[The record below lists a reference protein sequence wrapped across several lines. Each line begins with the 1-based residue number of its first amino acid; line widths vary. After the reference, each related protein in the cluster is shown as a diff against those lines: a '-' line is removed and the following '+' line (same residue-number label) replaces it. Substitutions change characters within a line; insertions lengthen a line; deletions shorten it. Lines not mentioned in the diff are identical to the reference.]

1 LVWLIEQ
8 SVSSEVIFRVKQSG
22 KKNLVCVFFAAIFL
36 ANVNAQSPSQTNG
49 GGSTAVSNAADS
61 TATAQTIQPAEE
73 EVLPSE
79 AAPALFF
86 IGQSPDKKVPSIFAG
101 WWPAQ
106 IALPISN
113 SIVCSWIVAAIIL
126 IVVRVTTWKNIKEI
140 PSGMQNL
147 MEMIVESWEVFMT
160 DVLDA
165 RVTRWVFPFATTF
178 LIFIVMC
185 NYVDLIP
192 GVGSIGFGTPAKN
205 SPMPFAI
212 ENVSS
217 PFFRPPTSDANL
229 TVAMTAIFL
238 VMCLFWAIRYNG
250 VWGFAKHVF
259 GVKMQVN
266 KWVFPLISLLF
277 LFIGFMEVVS
287 ILFARPVALAM
298 RLYGNVFAGETM
310 LDMGMH
316 IPSWL
321 GSFFITLTVY
331 FYETFVCGV
340 QAFVFGLLVVAF
352 VGTMC
357 SHQEEPGH

>member
-1 LVWLIEQ
+1 
-8 SVSSEVIFRVKQSG
+8 VSLEVIFKVKQFS
-22 KKNLVCVFFAAIFL
+22 KIFLVCAFFAAIFV
-36 ANVNAQSPSQTNG
+36 ANLNAQSPSQTNA
-49 GGSTAVSNAADS
+49 GGSTAVSTAA
-61 TATAQTIQPAEE
+61 AQTTQPAPEV
-73 EVLPSE
+73 EVLPTE
-79 AAPALFF
+79 KPPALFY
-86 IGQSPDKKVPSIFAG
+86 IGPSLEVGVPSIFAG
-101 WWPAQ
+101 WWPKQ
-106 IALPISN
+106 ISLPISN
-113 SIVCSWIVAAIIL
+113 SIVCSWIVAAVIL
-126 IVVRVTTWKNIKEI
+126 LVVRITTWKNIKEV

-147 MEMIVESWEVFMT
+147 MEMICESWESFMA
-160 DVLDA
+160 DVLDPK
-165 RVTRWVFPFATTF
+165 VTRWVFPFATTF
-178 LIFIVMC
+178 LIFIVLC

-192 GVGSIGFGTPAKN
+192 GVGSIGFGTPDKD
-205 SPMPFAI
+205 SVMPFALKD
-212 ENVSS
+212 VSR
-217 PFFRPPTSDANL
+217 PLFRPPTSDANL
-229 TVAMTAIFL
+229 TVAMTVIFL

-250 VWGFAKHVF
+250 VLGFAKHVF

-266 KWVFPLISLLF
+266 KWVYPLIALLF
-277 LFIGFMEVVS
+277 LFIGLMEVVS

>member
-1 LVWLIEQ
+1 
-8 SVSSEVIFRVKQSG
+8 
-22 KKNLVCVFFAAIFL
+22 
-36 ANVNAQSPSQTNG
+36 
-49 GGSTAVSNAADS
+49 
-61 TATAQTIQPAEE
+61 
-73 EVLPSE
+73 
-79 AAPALFF
+79 
-86 IGQSPDKKVPSIFAG
+86 
-101 WWPAQ
+101 
-106 IALPISN
+106 
-113 SIVCSWIVAAIIL
+113 
-126 IVVRVTTWKNIKEI
+126 VTTWKNIREI

-165 RVTRWVFPFATTF
+165 RVTRWVFPYATTF

-192 GVGSIGFGTPAKN
+192 GVGSIGFGTPARN
-205 SPMPFAI
+205 SPLPFAI

>member
-1 LVWLIEQ
+1 
-8 SVSSEVIFRVKQSG
+8 VKQSG
-22 KKNLVCVFFAAIFL
+22 KIFLICAFFAAIFM
-36 ANVNAQSPSQTNG
+36 ANVNAQSPSQTNA
-49 GGSTAVSNAADS
+49 GSSSVVSNSGDARPTQAAE
-61 TATAQTIQPAEE
+61 PAKEE
-73 EVLPSE
+73 ALPSE
-79 AAPALFF
+79 APPALLY
-86 IGQSPDKKVPSIFAG
+86 IGPSPDKDVPSIFAG

-113 SIVCSWIVAAIIL
+113 SIVCSWIVAAVIL
-126 IVVRVTTWKNIKEI
+126 LVVRVTTWKNIKEV

-147 MEMIVESWEVFMT
+147 MEMICESWENFMA

-165 RVTRWVFPFATTF
+165 KVTRWVFPFATTF
-178 LIFIVMC
+178 LIFIVLC

-192 GVGSIGFGTPAKN
+192 GVGSIGFGTPDKD
-205 SPMPFAI
+205 SVLPFAVKD
-212 ENVSS
+212 VSR
-217 PFFRPPTSDANL
+217 PLFRPPTSDANL

-238 VMCLFWAIRYNG
+238 VMCLYWAVRYNG
-250 VWGFAKHVF
+250 VLGFAKHVF

-266 KWVFPLISLLF
+266 KWVYPLIALLF
-277 LFIGFMEVVS
+277 LFIGLMEVVS

-310 LDMGMH
+310 LDMGSH
-316 IPSWL
+316 IQNWF
-321 GSFFITLTVY
+321 GSMAITLVVY